1 MLCSKL
7 HCPKGFNLIPSSYRT
22 SEPPAVRPACPKRS
36 KVTRKQRPARSVNRG
51 KKRENSLGAASNYK
65 IPGPELAWVVC
76 RTSSSSLLISSP
88 ELNDTNVSEP
98 YIRALLGT
106 AEREGAAAAKM
117 LGFRASFMSRV
128 SGLGFR
134 TVNIG
139 CWQNVSAQ
147 LLHQHDAAHKALG
160 SRVTERTKWCLPLYN
175 DFVCIYIY
183 TYRYEY
189 IEICIYIYI

>member
-106 AEREGAAAAKM
+106 ASHFCGLPSTRRFLPKSSSPPDTPSTPLPCQTREYREFLLDNLLVQIHVIIVM
-117 LGFRASFMSRV
+117 IRWT
-128 SGLGFR
+128 GLALWEFDFP
-134 TVNIG
+134 
-139 CWQNVSAQ
+139 
-147 LLHQHDAAHKALG
+147 LHGEHTPAMPDTLI
-160 SRVTERTKWCLPLYN
+160 L
-175 DFVCIYIY
+175 
-183 TYRYEY
+183 
-189 IEICIYIYI
+189 